1 MLISSAQNPI
11 TLERL
16 VMKKT
21 FFTFVAVMIFALRFD
36 AAGHAAVLDPSR
48 TAEFQAVINQFM
60 SQVYK
65 GYFGRSC
72 VSVRPELEAERSG
85 SFKDTH
91 YDNTPAGFR
100 LSTDTLIDPKGMRKA
115 QLAYLEKQ
123 GFLESAP
130 NANGGLDYSM
140 TWKGYAQSN
149 GNGCLFIHGS
159 RRKTVVSRIEDK
171 TAENGASIHEVTA
184 RVLLDDIAPWAQGG
198 EFNRLFPQH
207 AAILQKDDLDP
218 LVFDM
223 TRGKAGMEILK
234 TRRGT
239 YHPPSAVKSRVMA
252 KTADTIS
259 ADQVRAA
266 VESYV
271 QTTLNA
277 TAAHKLCMKLPARN
291 EVDQLNLAN
300 SGKHTSSDA
309 LFASFD
315 IFNIPDRPRTE
326 LANKLRGTT
335 WLRRMESLGL
345 AKSKTLDNTEF
356 GGAAALGGTRFEI
369 TGKVAERFS
378 PELGNCYPLNTY
390 QVDAIISFEQIV
402 PPADYGGVV
411 ARISVRPVDDYAKRI
426 ISTFGHFSRVAAV
439 GAPLTGTMKVNNGSL
454 QVTHARVQLPKFQ
467 PGNTE
472 PMVAARPQGA
482 DQAAARDA
490 GIEVHSVRVYE
501 GVVPGEK
508 RPSAFK
514 SHPEGTVTINIFP
527 TPKPM
532 GLFLTANEPV
542 HWIIDLKDG
551 ARLARIITSS
561 NNPQRVTFANSPGVS
576 VARTS
581 YTGQEERNPTAAER
595 AFGIKPTT
603 NSYQYKATSFDVGPP

>member
-1 MLISSAQNPI
+1 MM
-11 TLERL
+11 T
-16 VMKKT
+16 KT
-21 FFTFVAVMIFALRFD
+21 FCTCVAIMILAVRFD
-36 AAGHAAVLDPSR
+36 TTGHAAELDPR
-48 TAEFQAVINQFM
+48 RAAEFQAVIDQFM
-60 SQVYK
+60 SQVSK

-72 VSVRPELEAERSG
+72 VSVLPEPEAERSG

-100 LSTDTLIDPKGMRKA
+100 LSTDTLRDPKGMRKA
-115 QLAYLEKQ
+115 QFAYLEKQ
-123 GFLESAP
+123 GFFESAS
-130 NANGGLDYSM
+130 NASGGLDYSM
-140 TWKGYAQSN
+140 TWKGYAQSS
-149 GNGCLFIHGS
+149 GNGCLFIHGI
-159 RRKTVVSRIEDK
+159 RRKTVISRIEDK
-171 TAENGASIHEVTA
+171 TAENGATIHEVTA
-184 RVLLDDIAPWAQGG
+184 RVLLDDIAPWAQGA

-207 AAILQKDDLDP
+207 AAILQKDDFEP
-218 LVFDM
+218 IVFDM
-223 TRGKAGMEILK
+223 TRGKTGMEILK

-239 YHPPSAVKSRVMA
+239 YHPPSAVKSRVSE
-252 KTADTIS
+252 KTAAPIS
-259 ADQVRAA
+259 TGQVRAA

-300 SGKHTSSDA
+300 PGNHASPDA

-326 LANKLRGTT
+326 LADKLRGTT

-345 AKSKTLDNTEF
+345 AKSKTLDNTNF
-356 GGAAALGGTRFEI
+356 GGVAALGGTRFEI
-369 TGKVAERFS
+369 TGKVAERFA
-378 PELGNCYPLNTY
+378 PELGGCYPLNTY
-390 QVDAIISFEQIV
+390 QVEAIISFDQIA
-402 PPADYGGVV
+402 PPANYGNVV
-411 ARISVRPVDDYAKRI
+411 ARISVRPVDDDAKRI

-439 GAPLTGTMKVNNGSL
+439 GVPLTGSMKMNNGSL

-467 PGNTE
+467 PGNAE
-472 PMVAARPQGA
+472 SMVAARPGSA
-482 DQAAARDA
+482 APVSAAAPPQDAGQTAAGDA

-508 RPSAFK
+508 RPRTPNAHS
-514 SHPEGTVTINIFP
+514 EGSVTINVFP

-532 GLFLTANEPV
+532 GLFLTAYEPV
-542 HWIIDLKDG
+542 HWIIDLKAG
-551 ARLARIITSS
+551 ARLARIITSGYH
-561 NNPQRVTFANSPGVS
+561 PQRVTFTNSPGVP

-581 YTGQEERNPTAAER
+581 YTGQEERNPSAAER

-603 NSYQYKATSFDVGPP
+603 TSYQYKATSFDVGPP